1 VAGFDAERYLRLAG
15 KRWLRESGSI
25 RPPWNPVLAATGAA
39 LVTVGAMTTAR
50 ARAVIEDYEQ
60 ALVSD
65 EDQQRP
71 RMSEQAAR
79 PVAPAASGIGQL
91 RVVPSGQVIDRSW
104 GQLTI
109 VYVAFTDRATTV
121 RVIVQPSQPPEHPY
135 GPPVPAAV
143 KKLAVTDD
151 RGTSGSAEFFG
162 ELRRG
167 DPTWRGDYE
176 VHRPLASDTAWI
188 ELLGQRVEL
197 TGEPAGIQAW
207 IEPLPAQDP
216 ARRHLW
222 ERVATLNDFHDLRLA
237 LETTIATL
245 IAAGALREGDPEIGN
260 ARAVLA
266 TLRPAARPPLTSP
279 LAWRSRGD
287 RCWPAGTR
295 PEGRPAPSRSAPS
308 PRRST
313 A

>member
-109 VYVAFTDRATTV
+109 VYV
-121 RVIVQPSQPPEHPY
+121 
-135 GPPVPAAV
+135 
-143 KKLAVTDD
+143 
-151 RGTSGSAEFFG
+151 
-162 ELRRG
+162 
-167 DPTWRGDYE
+167 
-176 VHRPLASDTAWI
+176 
-188 ELLGQRVEL
+188 
-197 TGEPAGIQAW
+197 
-207 IEPLPAQDP
+207 
-216 ARRHLW
+216 
-222 ERVATLNDFHDLRLA
+222 
-237 LETTIATL
+237 
-245 IAAGALREGDPEIGN
+245 
-260 ARAVLA
+260 
-266 TLRPAARPPLTSP
+266 
-279 LAWRSRGD
+279 
-287 RCWPAGTR
+287 
-295 PEGRPAPSRSAPS
+295 PS
-308 PRRST
+308 PTGPRPCG
-313 A
+313 